1 MSERNNQKT
10 NPNQPMIY
18 QIRIKGHLGS
28 QWKDWFDGMTMTLE
42 ENGETVLSGPVADQ
56 PALYGLLKK
65 VRDLGMNLVAVN
77 HIDSDQGGALE
88 IKGEENGS
96 IENFEQLI
104 YKRRKEMDSIKKTAR
119 FAGVLYLII
128 TVFAIIAHQYIP
140 NTLIVAGDPQT
151 TADNIAAS
159 ETLFRVGGVGSEL
172 VILLSEIILSI
183 VLYVLLKP
191 VNKTLSLM
199 AAVSRLAMTTIH
211 GINLINY
218 YFVLLLVTGT
228 GYMTAFGSDQSQA
241 LVSLFLDAHHYGFT
255 IGIAFLTI
263 HVFILGYLILK
274 SEYFPSILGVLF
286 LLAGVGYLVDS
297 FALLLSS
304 SYHTTPVFLAI
315 PIAVA
320 EIAFPLWLLIKGV
333 NVDGWQKLAPEPA

>member
-1 MSERNNQKT
+1 MSGRSDYRSNHDQR
-10 NPNQPMIY
+10 MIY
-18 QIRIKGHLGS
+18 QIRIKGHLGP
-28 QWKDWFDGMTMTLE
+28 QRKDWFDGMDMRLE
-42 ENGETVLSGPVADQ
+42 ENGETVLTGPVADQ
-56 PALYGLLKK
+56 SALHGVIKK
-65 VRDLGMNLVAVN
+65 VRDLGMNLISVN
-77 HIDSDQGGALE
+77 RIDSDQGGTP
-88 IKGEENGS
+88 KFQDKENGS
-96 IENFEQLI
+96 IDNFEQLI
-104 YKRRKEMDSIKKTAR
+104 YKRRIEMDSIKKTAR

-128 TVFAIIAHQYIP
+128 TVFAIIAHQYVP
-140 NTLIVAGDPQT
+140 NTLIVAGDPKT
-151 TADNIAAS
+151 TAENIAAS
-159 ETLFRVGGVGSEL
+159 ETLFRIGGVGSEL
-172 VILLSEIILSI
+172 IILLSEIILSI

-191 VNKTLSLM
+191 VNKTLSMM

-218 YFVLLLVTGT
+218 YFVLLLVTGS

-274 SEYFPSILGVLF
+274 SGYFPNILGVLF

-333 NVDGWQKLAPEPA
+333 NVEGWKKLAPEPA